1 MAAEGSL
8 VAAVLASSGR
18 LSKEDLG
25 TRIGRLSHRVEELKG
40 EVCTMINKK
49 YSEFLPSMQ
58 SAEDLVS
65 QVEELTN
72 NIDLLR
78 AGIENEVQ
86 RDLNIAVAEFTELK
100 QQLERDT
107 LVLSILKKLQEF
119 DTAIKEYNTA
129 LLEKKYV
136 AAAQHLK
143 EAHSSLK
150 MLKSRKGFELKIL
163 KALGTELTVQTQN
176 MLYHLGEEWQK
187 LAVWKLPPSK
197 ESSSLESVMH
207 SELHLHTVPSKE
219 EEIAGPPVAS
229 VLQAFAVLG
238 ELHTKLKIFGQL
250 LLKYILKPLISY
262 PSLQPFTEEQ
272 SDVFILRF
280 KSEEPSLDHS
290 SPMEVFYKIKLVF
303 EVLHK
308 YLLNMSLEQ
317 PAEDGKDC
325 RVTLA
330 ELLGEMIWGEL
341 SDCLIQNCLVNS
353 IPTNSSKL
361 EQYIEVIKS
370 TEEFE
375 TALKTMQFLKGD
387 TTDLL
392 KYARNVNSH
401 FANKKCQDV
410 IVAARNLMTS
420 EIHNTVKI
428 SPDSCVALPKLP
440 DPGAGHLKAQKT
452 SQLLHNDTGHL
463 GNETKLS
470 QHTFSLPAC
479 RISSSVEKLMEL
491 AYQTLVEATASTD
504 QCCIQL
510 FYSVRNIFQLFYDV
524 VPTYHKENL
533 QKLPQ
538 LAAIHHNNC
547 MYIAHHL
554 LTLGHQFRYRLTSIP
569 CDGAATF
576 VDLVPGFR
584 RLGMECFLAQMRVQ
598 KGEILER
605 LSSARNFSNMDDE
618 ENYCAANKAIRQVLH
633 QLKRLGKVW
642 QDVLPVNV
650 YCKAMGTLLNTALS
664 EIVTRIAALEDIST
678 EDADRLYSLCRTM
691 VEEGPQVFTP
701 LPEDDKNKKYQE
713 EVPVYVQKWMT
724 FKELMIILQAN
735 LQEIVDQWADGK
747 GPLAAEFSAAEVK
760 SLIRALFQNTERRAA
775 ALAKI
780 K

>member
-1 MAAEGSL
+1 
-8 VAAVLASSGR
+8 
-18 LSKEDLG
+18 
-25 TRIGRLSHRVEELKG
+25 G
-40 EVCTMINKK
+40 EVCNMINEK
-49 YSEFLPSMQ
+49 YNEFLPSMQ
-58 SAEDLVS
+58 SAEDLVL
-65 QVEELTN
+65 QVDELTN
-72 NIDLLR
+72 NIDLLK
-78 AGIENEVQ
+78 ALIENEVQ

-107 LVLSILKKLQEF
+107 LVLSVLKKLQEF
-119 DTAIKEYNTA
+119 DIAVKEYNTA

-136 AAAQHLK
+136 TAAQQLEKARSNLK
-143 EAHSSLK
+143 TLE
-150 MLKSRKGFELKIL
+150 SRKGFELKIL
-163 KALGTELTVQTQN
+163 KALGKELTVQTQN

-187 LAVWKLPPSK
+187 LAVWKFPPSK
-197 ESSSLESVMH
+197 ESSSLEFVVH
-207 SELHLHTVPSKE
+207 SELHLRTVLLKE
-219 EEIAGPPVAS
+219 GDIAGPPVAD
-229 VLQAFAVLG
+229 VLQAFAILG
-238 ELHTKLKIFGQL
+238 ELHNKLKNFGQL
-250 LLKYILKPLISY
+250 LLKYILKPLILY

-272 SDVFILRF
+272 SNVFILRF
-280 KSEEPSLDHS
+280 KSEKPSLDHS
-290 SPMEVFYKIKLVF
+290 CPIEVFDKIKLIF
-303 EVLHK
+303 EVLYK
-308 YLLNMSLEQ
+308 YLLNVPLEQ
-317 PAEDGKDC
+317 PAEDKKEL
-325 RVTLA
+325 T
-330 ELLGEMIWGEL
+330 ELLGDMIWEDL

-370 TEEFE
+370 TEVFE
-375 TALKTMQFLKGD
+375 KALKDMRFLKGD
-387 TTDLL
+387 TTELL
-392 KYARNVNSH
+392 KYARNINSH

-428 SPDSCVALPKLP
+428 TPDSGVALPKLSEP
-440 DPGAGHLKAQKT
+440 RAGHHLETQKP
-452 SQLLHNDTGHL
+452 SNLVRNDVVNL
-463 GNETKLS
+463 ENETKLS
-470 QHTFSLPAC
+470 QYTFSLPTC

-491 AYQTLVEATASTD
+491 AYQTLLEATTSTE
-504 QCCIQL
+504 QCSIQL
-510 FYSVRNIFQLFYDV
+510 FYSVRNIFQLFCDV

-554 LTLGHQFRYRLTSIP
+554 LTLGHQFRYHLNNIL
-569 CDGAATF
+569 CDGVATF
-576 VDLVPGFR
+576 VDMVPGFR
-584 RLGMECFLAQMRVQ
+584 RLGTECFLAQMRVQ

-618 ENYCAANKAIRQVLH
+618 ENYCAAKKAIRQVLH

-642 QDVLPVNV
+642 QDVLPVYV

-664 EIVTRIAALEDIST
+664 EIVTRIAALEDISAK
-678 EDADRLYSLCRTM
+678 DADRLYSLCRTM

-713 EVPVYVQKWMT
+713 EVPVYVPKWMM

-775 ALAKI
+775 ALTKI